1 MPTSKHR
8 KHRSPKPSQM
18 PAKTTNITS
27 KIVPAA
33 PIQSHDPPSV
43 LLELAEM
50 NGNEREID
58 LSALSP
64 RQQAALPIVA
74 GSPTIVQAARAAG
87 VGESTLRRWLT
98 DPAFS
103 NCLAELRRQS
113 ANLAVRN
120 SWNSPRSASPSSPT
134 PCKIPTR
141 PSVSAPQT
149 TPCPSTSAPPNSKTS
164 APTSTAS
171 KPPSAS
177 TNNPDAY
184 RTRLAQPVIANVTVQ
199 VSGTHLKPKPSYRT
213 QTVIPA
219 KAGIQEACQPATVN
233 KAKISWI
240 PDQILLIL

>member
-8 KHRSPKPSQM
+8 KHRSLKPSQI
-18 PAKTTNITS
+18 PAKTTNITP

-33 PIQSHDPPSV
+33 PIQPHDPPSV

-87 VGESTLRRWLT
+87 IGESTLRRWLT

-113 ANLAVRN
+113 ANLARQKLLEL
-120 SWNSPRSASPSSPT
+120 T
-134 PCKIPTR
+134 PLCV
-141 PSVSAPQT
+141 SVLADAMQ
-149 TPCPSTSAPPNSKTS
+149 
-164 APTSTAS
+164 
-171 KPPSAS
+171 
-177 TNNPDAY
+177 NPDPAI
-184 RTRLAQPVIANVTVQ
+184 RLRAANYALSFNLRAAELENLRSDLDSLETAIGLHQQP
-199 VSGTHLKPKPSYRT
+199 
-213 QTVIPA
+213 
-219 KAGIQEACQPATVN
+219 
-233 KAKISWI
+233 
-240 PDQILLIL
+240 